1 MVEGENDS
9 SIYARLVSFD
19 DGEGQVAGRYPFH
32 QFLNQGIM
40 ESPRRCQNDNFLS
53 KQKKIAFLDETVK
66 NFPVLAF
73 RFKLFPLILHWKNH
87 FLYNNLKTLNYGK
100 EQEQ

>member
-19 DGEGQVAGRYPFH
+19 DGDEQVAGRYPFH

-53 KQKKIAFLDETVK
+53 KQKKIAFWDETVK

-73 RFKLFPLILHWKNH
+73 RFKLFPLILRQKNH
-87 FLYNNLKTLNYGK
+87 FLYNNLKTHGK